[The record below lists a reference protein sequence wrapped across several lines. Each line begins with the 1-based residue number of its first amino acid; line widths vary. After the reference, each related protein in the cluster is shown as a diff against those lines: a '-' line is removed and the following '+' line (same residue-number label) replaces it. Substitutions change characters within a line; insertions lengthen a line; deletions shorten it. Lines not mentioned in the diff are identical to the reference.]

1 MHAFRRPAGL
11 LGRLRRP
18 AALISA
24 GGLLVAGLLGGAVP
38 PALAATPA
46 RAAAPAVGF
55 HGYSVFEIHLSGI
68 VSSLSVTRPDEALHI
83 AGTTGCTVKFHGTPA
98 YQTEWIGDEAGDWL
112 ELGTGHQCQGYQ
124 YWYAGYGSGG
134 AWFPQWTKVTS
145 TEATHRF
152 WIHGTSTGN
161 GKLFTFNIGAKRYA
175 SVLDNLSSSFGQT
188 GLESY
193 ASATKVPAY
202 SMTLLKYGNGFG
214 AAWHPWSGTRTT
226 APATSPLC
234 ERIVSATHVV
244 SGENARCKATA
255 PSVATAT
262 LAPAPA
268 APARAAAS
276 RPGADTR
283 AAASTPASATACR
296 RAARTWGATA
306 VTRSYQDSA
315 GAVRAWRQARSSAV
329 RPAYPLLAP
338 NASAPEA
345 VCYLSGR
352 FAGLPAAP
360 GYVPSYRRLIVI
372 VSESTGAMTLDAA
385 AHAATWSFAPPP
397 AS

>member
-38 PALAATPA
+38 SAVPPA
-46 RAAAPAVGF
+46 RAATPAVGF

-68 VSSLSVTRPDEALHI
+68 VSSLSVTRPDEAVHI
-83 AGTTGCTVKFHGTPA
+83 AGTAGCTVKFHGTPA

-134 AWFPQWTKVTS
+134 TWFPQWSKVTT
-145 TEATHRF
+145 TEASHRF
-152 WIHGTSTGN
+152 WIHGTNTPN

-193 ASATKVPAY
+193 ASATRVPAY

-214 AAWHPWSGTRTT
+214 AAWHPWSGTKTT

-244 SGENARCKATA
+244 SGENVRCRAAA

-262 LAPAPA
+262 R
-268 APARAAAS
+268 APARAA
-276 RPGADTR
+276 PGRTG
-283 AAASTPASATACR
+283 AAAPSTPASATACR
-296 RAARTWGATA
+296 RAARAWGATA

-315 GAVRAWRQARSSAV
+315 GEVRAWRQARNSAV
-329 RPAYPLLAP
+329 RPAYPLLARS
-338 NASAPEA
+338 ASAPEA

-352 FAGLPAAP
+352 FAGIPAAP
-360 GYVPSYRRLIVI
+360 GYASSYRRLIVI

-385 AHAATWSFAPPP
+385 GHASTWSFAPPP